1 MNYLSSQ
8 RFTHRDLAAR
18 NCLLGHDLRLKI
30 SDFGLTRD
38 VYTDE
43 YYKVKRALQKHLK
56 STQFSDEAICAN
68 KM

>member
-43 YYKVKRALQKHLK
+43 YYKVKFTL
-56 STQFSDEAICAN
+56 
-68 KM
+68 

>member
-1 MNYLSSQ
+1 MKYLSSQ

-18 NCLLGHDLRLKI
+18 NCLVGKNLELKI

-43 YYKVKRALQKHLK
+43 YYMVEL
-56 STQFSDEAICAN
+56 
-68 KM
+68 